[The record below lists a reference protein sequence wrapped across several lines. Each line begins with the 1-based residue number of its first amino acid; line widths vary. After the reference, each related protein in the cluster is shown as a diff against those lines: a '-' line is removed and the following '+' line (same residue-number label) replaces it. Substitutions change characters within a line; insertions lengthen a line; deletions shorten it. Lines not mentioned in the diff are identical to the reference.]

1 MAAVPGAARE
11 PGRAAGIV
19 LAGTLV
25 EVWHLLAAAAAL
37 GTAAAVALL
46 LGRIGRGGRRGPREV
61 SLPLNPSHH
70 TYSPGSSGVRTDNV
84 LQPFNRVSRIQ

>member
-46 LGRIGRGGRRGPREV
+46 LGRIRRRAGAGPEKWGNTALRGFMPPR
-61 SLPLNPSHH
+61 LR
-70 TYSPGSSGVRTDNV
+70 Y
-84 LQPFNRVSRIQ
+84 